1 MENTNLNFGKNFKAK
16 VTIADLEK
24 LGWFFEYEDTANAL
38 NISLLDAEK
47 YVKDIYAVE
56 ITVNE
61 DGQTFWRYVN
71 IQKATNG
78 YNEGSDKEATG
89 DDEQTIIDLQ
99 ELYGN
104 GDLWDSE
111 NYID

>member
-1 MENTNLNFGKNFKAK
+1 MKNANLNFGKNFKAK
-16 VTIADLEK
+16 VSITDLEN

-38 NISLLDAEK
+38 NISLVDAEK
-47 YVKDIYAVE
+47 YIKDIYAVE

-71 IQKATNG
+71 SQKSDNG
-78 YNEGSDKEATG
+78 INEGSDNEATG

-99 ELYGN
+99 KLYTF